1 MGRTQR
7 VLVTSYIEIF
17 RSLFTC
23 GGLLILNICHTVGGV
38 KFTGHFTISF
48 MRIFFEVDINSE
60 FGANFNVC
68 SYTVQE
74 MVFKLIK
81 MSLFYPKS

>member
-1 MGRTQR
+1 MGRTLK
-7 VLVTSYIEIF
+7 VLVTISKFVYLWRIAYSEQKPPQ
-17 RSLFTC
+17 L
-23 GGLLILNICHTVGGV
+23 CHTVGGV
-38 KFTGHFTISF
+38 KFTGHFTISY

-74 MVFKLIK
+74 RVFKLIK